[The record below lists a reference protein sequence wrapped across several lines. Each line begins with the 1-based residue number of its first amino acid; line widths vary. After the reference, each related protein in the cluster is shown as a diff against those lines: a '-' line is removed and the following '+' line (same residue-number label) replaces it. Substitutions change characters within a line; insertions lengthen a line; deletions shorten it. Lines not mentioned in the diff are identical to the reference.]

1 MTSQGKESGQHNGQK
16 LDDIVRDA
24 DEYYSYLKGK
34 HVHETRL
41 DVVVVSLVVWFASF
55 AAIGFSAF
63 ALYGRMIIYV
73 AVAFLAA
80 IVIGL
85 GGNSLLVRLKKITE
99 GTKSTILAKLENL
112 NPGGSVK
119 DRIGRVMIE
128 EAEKKGLLKPG
139 GTIIEPTSGNTGTG
153 LAMAA
158 CVKGYKMIFTMPD
171 KMSDEKRSL
180 LRAYGARVVVTPTN
194 VSPNSP
200 EHYIKVAERLAKET
214 PNSFMPNQ
222 YVNAANPMAH
232 YQTTGPEIWR
242 QTGGKLDVFVCG
254 MGTGGTISG
263 TGRFLKEK
271 KKTIKV
277 VGVDP
282 EGSIFF
288 SRYHGTQE
296 EPHQYRL
303 EGIGEDFMP
312 KTMNMKVVDDVI
324 TVSDQDAFKLTRRLA
339 REEGILVGGSGGA
352 AVFAALKVAE
362 VMSKEQTVVTL
373 FADSGR
379 NYLSKIFSDQWM
391 KEQGF
396 L

>member
-1 MTSQGKESGQHNGQK
+1 MQICTTI
-16 LDDIVRDA
+16 LD
-24 DEYYSYLKGK
+24 
-34 HVHETRL
+34 T
-41 DVVVVSLVVWFASF
+41 
-55 AAIGFSAF
+55 IG
-63 ALYGRMIIYV
+63 
-73 AVAFLAA
+73 
-80 IVIGL
+80 
-85 GGNSLLVRLKKITE
+85 NTPLVRLNRVSE
-99 GTKSTILAKLENL
+99 GVEAEILAKLENL

-119 DRIGRVMIE
+119 DRIGVAMLQD
-128 EAEKKGLLKPG
+128 AEKKGLLKPG

-153 LAMAA
+153 LAIVA

-171 KMSDEKRSL
+171 KMSEEKRSL
-180 LRAYGARVVVTPTN
+180 LQAYGAKVVVTPTN
-194 VSPNSP
+194 VPPDSP
-200 EHYIKVAERLAKET
+200 EHYIKVAERLARET
-214 PNSFMPNQ
+214 PNSYMPNQ
-222 YVNAANPMAH
+222 YVNTANPMAH

-242 QTGGKLDVFVCG
+242 QTGGKLDIFVCG

-271 KKTIKV
+271 KKTIRV

-282 EGSIFF
+282 EGSIFY
-288 SRYHGTQE
+288 SRYHGTKE
-296 EPHQYRL
+296 EPHQYRV

-312 KTMNMKVVDDVI
+312 KTMDMKVVDDVI

-362 VMSKEQTVVTL
+362 DMSKEQTVVTL
-373 FADSGR
+373 LADSGR

>member
-1 MTSQGKESGQHNGQK
+1 LE
-16 LDDIVRDA
+16 
-24 DEYYSYLKGK
+24 
-34 HVHETRL
+34 
-41 DVVVVSLVVWFASF
+41 
-55 AAIGFSAF
+55 
-63 ALYGRMIIYV
+63 
-73 AVAFLAA
+73 AV
-80 IVIGL
+80 
-85 GGNSLLVRLKKITE
+85 GNTPLVRLNKIAE
-99 GTKSTILAKLENL
+99 GAKPTILAKLENL

-171 KMSDEKRSL
+171 KMSEEKRSL

-194 VSPNSP
+194 VAPSSP

-222 YVNAANPMAH
+222 YVNTANPTAH

-271 KKTIKV
+271 NKKVRV

-282 EGSIFF
+282 EGSIFY
-288 SRYHGTQE
+288 SRFHGGKE
-296 EPHQYRL
+296 EPHQYRV

-312 KTMNMKVVDDVI
+312 KTMDMKVVDEVI
-324 TVSDQDAFKLTRRLA
+324 QVSDKDAFRLTRRLA

-352 AVFAALKVAE
+352 AVFAALNVAE
-362 VMSKEQTVVTL
+362 EMSKGETVVTL
-373 FADSGR
+373 LPDSGR